1 MLIQNLIFGPGIY
14 GLFGI
19 WHLGIGILEAL
30 KDQGCI
36 NMNRCSWCIDDPLMM
51 KYHDEEWG
59 TPVHSERKHFEFLV
73 LETFQAGLSWM
84 VVLRKRGNFRKA
96 FDNFDPKK
104 VARYNRRKIDRLV
117 KDEGIIRNRRKIEAA
132 VNNAKRFL
140 EVQKEFGSFDKYLWG
155 FVDNRPITNR
165 WKKLSQIPATTKL
178 SDEISRDMKKR
189 GFSFVGSTVIYAHLQ
204 AIGMVND
211 HLVSCFRYKG
221 PTQ

>member
-1 MLIQNLIFGPGIY
+1 
-14 GLFGI
+14 
-19 WHLGIGILEAL
+19 
-30 KDQGCI
+30 
-36 NMNRCSWCIDDPLMM
+36 MNRCSWCIDDPLMM

-104 VARYNRRKIDRLV
+104 VAKYNKRKIDRLV

-140 EVQKEFGSFDKYLWG
+140 EVQEEFGSFDKYLWG
-155 FVDNRPITNR
+155 FVDNEPIINK

-178 SDEISRDMKKR
+178 SDEISLDMKKL
-189 GFSFVGSTVIYAHLQ
+189 GFSFVGSTVIYAHIQ

-211 HLVSCFRYKG
+211 HLVSCFRYNELKKKSF
-221 PTQ
+221 